1 MLDGKKA
8 LLALPTFA
16 HHLVSS
22 GSEALW
28 QPTDPRWSD
37 TIQGQQEAINYYRS
51 KMRPLE
57 YAIIGLIPAFFLM
70 LTFFAW
76 RLRKEFAW
84 DNYRAF
90 SADIRYDKWKEE

>member
-1 MLDGKKA
+1 MLDGKKHYLHC
-8 LLALPTFA
+8 LLLLINF
-16 HHLVSS
+16 VSS

-70 LTFFAW
+70 LAFLAW

-90 SADIRYDKWKEE
+90 SADIR